1 MSFIF
6 DLLSSAGFG
15 SIIGLAGGAFTKW
28 MEQKAIRESN
38 RHELAMM
45 GARKDLMIET
55 AKLEMETAEVMGKL
69 AVDKLEAKA
78 FETSQKTSELG
89 NTLKSFVRPILLF
102 TLGYFTWDIY
112 DKIDT
117 MVNGLESLPSADI
130 LAIYKIVILSIISL
144 FTMGYSWYF
153 AQRSSKQFDR
163 MTARLMK

>member
-6 DLLSSAGFG
+6 DLISSAGFG
-15 SIIGLAGGAFTKW
+15 SIIGLAGGVFTKY

-55 AKLEMETAEVMGKL
+55 AKLEMETAELVGKL
-69 AVDKLEAKA
+69 AVDKIEAKA
-78 FETSQKTSELG
+78 FETSQKTSQLG
-89 NTLKSFVRPILLF
+89 NTIKAFVRPILLF

-112 DKIDT
+112 NKIDT
-117 MVNGLESLPSADI
+117 MVKGLDSLPTNDL
-130 LAIYKIVILSIISL
+130 LAIYKIVVLSIISL
-144 FTMGYSWYF
+144 FTLGYSWYF